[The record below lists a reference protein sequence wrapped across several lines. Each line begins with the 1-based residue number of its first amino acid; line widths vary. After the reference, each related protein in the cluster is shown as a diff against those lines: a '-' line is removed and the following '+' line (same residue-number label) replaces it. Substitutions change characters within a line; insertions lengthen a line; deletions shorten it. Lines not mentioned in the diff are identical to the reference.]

1 MDRIFILVMSA
12 LGLTLALLI
21 WNHDSGTTA
30 GIANEDFASIIML
43 GTVLASLIAG
53 GFWYKGSLQGT
64 LRDVALWLAIFAA
77 LGVLYQI
84 SPAIQGFM
92 AR

>member
-1 MDRIFILVMSA
+1 MNRLFILVMSA

-21 WNHDSGTTA
+21 WNHDTGTIA
-30 GIANEDFASIIML
+30 GIANEDFASVVML
-43 GTVLASLIAG
+43 GCVLASLVAG

-77 LGVLYQI
+77 LGALYQF
-84 SPAIQGFM
+84 SPAVQAFM